1 MKLSPHRRLHKNHQ
15 HGAGTIEGHAT
26 RRYDLMA
33 RFVMRRVYWRI
44 ARDLALAAPH
54 CAAVLDVG
62 TGPGVLLMELGRR
75 RPDLR
80 LTGVDLSA
88 DMVAVATKNLRGTA
102 SVRVADAADL
112 PFGDNAFD
120 LVVSSFSLHHWSDP
134 DGAGDELRRVLA
146 PAGSIYVYDF
156 DSSSYEPIGDG
167 RRDPFRTSP
176 LLPRSV
182 RHVVTSTV
190 TSA

>member
-1 MKLSPHRRLHKNHQ
+1 MKPSLHRRLHKSHQ
-15 HGAGTIEGHAT
+15 HHAGTIEGHST

-33 RFVMRRVYWRI
+33 RFVMRRVYRRI

-54 CAAVLDVG
+54 GAAVLDVG
-62 TGPGVLLMELGRR
+62 TGPGVLLVELGRL

-88 DMVAVATKNLRGTA
+88 DMVAIATRNVHEA
-102 SVRVADAADL
+102 AQVRVADAADL
-112 PFGDNAFD
+112 PFQDDSFD
-120 LVVSSFSLHHWSDP
+120 LIVSTFSLHHWSDP
-134 DGAGDELRRVLA
+134 DTAGDELRRVLR

-167 RRDPFRTSP
+167 RRDPFRSSI
-176 LLPRSV
+176 LLPSTA
-182 RHVVTSTV
+182 RHVVTSAT
-190 TSA
+190 